1 MIAEKTKPNK
11 HQHNM
16 ATEDKKKKA
25 TSTKTSADAKEK
37 EVSKITANPKLVAA
51 LQGHDE
57 AKGQVKSYLIEMATI
72 CQEEQLS
79 KEEVIASIME
89 GRGIDRKLAGEQYS
103 RMKGILNSPET
114 LQELKDGVI
123 DLQTARAKTKKSQE
137 NKSPKKAQENAEKV
151 ITRSISAILT
161 KCKEAGISL
170 VDIIT
175 TIKQAAKKAGLK

>member
-1 MIAEKTKPNK
+1 MKTAKK
-11 HQHNM
+11 S
-16 ATEDKKKKA
+16 ADKG
-25 TSTKTSADAKEK
+25 TSTKASSKEK
-37 EVSKITANPKLVAA
+37 EAEVSKITANPKLVAA

-89 GRGIDRKLAGEQYS
+89 GRSVDRKTAGEQYS
-103 RMKGILNSPET
+103 RMKGILNDPKT

-123 DLQTARAKTKKSQE
+123 DLQTARAKTKKTQE

-151 ITRSISAILT
+151 ITRSISAIIT
-161 KCKEAGISL
+161 KCKETGLAL
-170 VDIIT
+170 ADVIT
-175 TIKQAAKKAGLK
+175 TLKQAAKKAGLK